1 MYIHGLYC
9 SDTYGSYSANG
20 MYGNHASL
28 NYLFGNLG
36 STTKNTNTKVTKWI
50 VSNDQTRRAEIRY
63 DGKGTILNYTSLV
76 AVVNWMM
83 N

>member
-1 MYIHGLYC
+1 MYVYALHC

-36 STTKNTNTKVTKWI
+36 STMKNTNTKVTKWV
-50 VSNDQTRRAEIRY
+50 VSNSQTRRAEIRY

-76 AVVNWMM
+76 AVVNRIVK
-83 N
+83 